1 MRKNQL
7 SRILLQPMELF
18 KKENKT
24 IENSAQTY
32 FNLIEWLIILATL
45 RFVEL
50 KTESYFVRQLVNI
63 GLVLWILFI
72 ARLFFPIIKRI
83 IERLFINNSVNT
95 THNTPIKFYIIP
107 IIVAFLIG
115 GMIGATIL
123 LLVLEVV
130 DRLLVSF

>member
-1 MRKNQL
+1 
-7 SRILLQPMELF
+7 MELF

>member
-107 IIVAFLIG
+107 IINMAHLPDLIYQLAK
-115 GMIGATIL
+115 IQQTL
-123 LLVLEVV
+123 NK
-130 DRLLVSF
+130 R